1 MNISSPPHV
10 LNLVTSSHLPQP
22 YLVLFQSVE
31 MHNRF
36 QITPVV
42 RREQLTITLSVDD
55 CTDLKITMHFYSHT
69 GDNSSAYGE
78 RLKDFPEL
86 QG

>member
-1 MNISSPPHV
+1 
-10 LNLVTSSHLPQP
+10 
-22 YLVLFQSVE
+22 
-31 MHNRF
+31 MHNVF

-42 RREQLTITLSVDD
+42 RREQLTITLSVEDY
-55 CTDLKITMHFYSHT
+55 TNLEKIVHFYSHT

-78 RLKDFPEL
+78 RFKIPET